1 MIAVLGALSTAVIG
15 FWWQSRLRSAER
27 SDYMTRYR
35 DSLLWVAFDLQ
46 SRIYNI
52 LFGHQVDRAGAGFMQ
67 ALLLEGSEREAEYA
81 RFSTAYVFAE
91 YLGWAEIFR
100 RDIRFLDLG
109 KNQRNRRVLLCLANI
124 SRTLSTARILGTD
137 YRLFRADQR
146 AIGELMIAEDSGPG
160 NRWCR
165 GYAEFTRKV
174 RGDDEFRHWTQ
185 ELFQHIEKAARSPD
199 GATERLLRLQHQ
211 LVELIDLLDPAQV
224 RFPVSERT
232 RFQPAEPLTDLEPY
246 QVGRLGPA
254 HRDSCSKGGERS
266 GDEQADA

>member
-1 MIAVLGALSTAVIG
+1 MRHVVSLISAVIAVLGAASTAVIG
-15 FWWQSRLRSAER
+15 FWWQSRLKNVER
-27 SDYMTRYR
+27 LDYMIRYR

-52 LFGHQVDRAGAGFMQ
+52 LFGHQVDRAGGAGFMQ
-67 ALLLEGSEREAEYA
+67 ALMLEGSEREAKYA

-109 KNQRNRRVLLCLANI
+109 KNRRNRKALLCIANI
-124 SRTLSTARILGTD
+124 SRTLSTARIPGTD

-146 AIGELMIAEDSGPG
+146 AIGELMIAEESSPG

-165 GYAEFTRKV
+165 GYADFTRKV
-174 RGDDEFRHWTQ
+174 QDDDEFRNWTQ
-185 ELFQHIEKAARSPD
+185 ELFQHIEGAAHSPD
-199 GATERLLRLQHQ
+199 GSTERLLRLQHQ
-211 LVELIDLLDPAQV
+211 LVALIDLLDPDQV
-224 RFPVSERT
+224 RFPVDERT
-232 RFQPAEPLTDLEPY
+232 RFQPVEPLTELEPY

-254 HRDSCSKGGERS
+254 RQDPNIAG
-266 GDEQADA
+266 